1 MYNISQIN
9 DYTLLRKNMTNCKNC
24 LIIRYFIIAVLVII
38 LAALLFT
45 DKMKYLS
52 FINPEKISYLVV
64 IVGILVFLFKLFTYF
79 KKKSTFTNKSNKVR
93 NMARKSTKSMSSKKV
108 N

>member
-1 MYNISQIN
+1 
-9 DYTLLRKNMTNCKNC
+9 MTNCKNC

-52 FINPEKISYLVV
+52 FINPEKISYLV
-64 IVGILVFLFKLFTYF
+64 IILGTLLFLFKLFNYL

-93 NMARKSTKSMSSKKV
+93 NMAGKSAKSMPSKKI

>member
-1 MYNISQIN
+1 MSQNWPKLIDIKAICIFFYFFLYYIGQIN
-9 DYTLLRKNMTNCKNC
+9 DYALLHKNMTNCKNC

-52 FINPEKISYLVV
+52 FINPEKISYLV
-64 IVGILVFLFKLFTYF
+64 IVLGTLVFLFKLYSYL
-79 KKKSTFTNKSNKVR
+79 K
-93 NMARKSTKSMSSKKV
+93 TK
-108 N
+108 

>member
-1 MYNISQIN
+1 
-9 DYTLLRKNMTNCKNC
+9 MTNCKNC

-52 FINPEKISYLVV
+52 FINPTKISYLV
-64 IVGILVFLFKLFTYF
+64 IIAGIFVFLFKLFSYL
-79 KKKSTFTNKSNKVR
+79 KKKSTFTDKSDKIR
-93 NMARKSTKSMSSKKV
+93 NLSRKSSKSMSSKKI

>member
-1 MYNISQIN
+1 
-9 DYTLLRKNMTNCKNC
+9 MTNCKNC
-24 LIIRYFIIAVLVII
+24 LIIRYFIVAVLVII

-52 FINPEKISYLVV
+52 FINPTKISYLVI
-64 IVGILVFLFKLFTYF
+64 IVGVFVFLFKLFSYL
-79 KKKSTFTNKSNKVR
+79 KKKSTFTDKSDKIR
-93 NMARKSTKSMSSKKV
+93 NLSRKSSKSMSSKKI

>member
-1 MYNISQIN
+1 
-9 DYTLLRKNMTNCKNC
+9 MTNCKNC
-24 LIIRYFIIAVLVII
+24 LIIRYFIVAVLVII

-52 FINPEKISYLVV
+52 FINPTKISYLVI
-64 IVGILVFLFKLFTYF
+64 IVGIFVFLFKLFSYL
-79 KKKSTFTNKSNKVR
+79 KKKSTFTHKSDKIR
-93 NMARKSTKSMSSKKV
+93 NLSRKSTKSMSSKKI

>member
-1 MYNISQIN
+1 
-9 DYTLLRKNMTNCKNC
+9 MTNCKNC

-52 FINPEKISYLVV
+52 FINPEKISYLV
-64 IVGILVFLFKLFTYF
+64 IICGILIFLFKLFSYL
-79 KKKSTFTNKSNKVR
+79 KKKSTFTNKPNKVR
-93 NMARKSTKSMSSKKV
+93 NMSGKPSKSMSSKKV

>member
-1 MYNISQIN
+1 
-9 DYTLLRKNMTNCKNC
+9 MTNCKNC
-24 LIIRYFIIAVLVII
+24 LIIRYFIVAVLVII

-52 FINPEKISYLVV
+52 FINPTKFSYLV
-64 IVGILVFLFKLFTYF
+64 IILGIFVFLFKLFSYL
-79 KKKSTFTNKSNKVR
+79 KKKSTVTDKSNKIR
-93 NMARKSTKSMSSKKV
+93 NLSRKSTKSMSSKKI

>member
-1 MYNISQIN
+1 
-9 DYTLLRKNMTNCKNC
+9 MTNCKNC
-24 LIIRYFIIAVLVII
+24 LIIRYFIVAVLVII

-52 FINPEKISYLVV
+52 FVNPTQISHLV
-64 IVGILVFLFKLFTYF
+64 IILGIFVFLFKLFSYL
-79 KKKSTFTNKSNKVR
+79 KKKSTFTDKSDKIR
-93 NMARKSTKSMSSKKV
+93 NLSRKSSKSMSSKKI

>member
-1 MYNISQIN
+1 MS
-9 DYTLLRKNMTNCKNC
+9 NCKNC
-24 LIIRYFIIAVLVII
+24 LIIRYFIVAVLVII

-52 FINPEKISYLVV
+52 FINPEKISYLV
-64 IVGILVFLFKLFTYF
+64 IVLGILVFLFKLYSYS
-79 KKKSTFTNKSNKVR
+79 KKNSTFTNKSDKVR
-93 NMARKSTKSMSSKKV
+93 DMTRKSTKSMSSKKV

>member
-1 MYNISQIN
+1 
-9 DYTLLRKNMTNCKNC
+9 MTNCRNC
-24 LIIRYFIIAVLVII
+24 LIIRYFIVAVLVII

-52 FINPEKISYLVV
+52 FINPEKISYLV
-64 IVGILVFLFKLFTYF
+64 IILGALVFLFKLFSYL
-79 KKKSTFTNKSNKVR
+79 KKKSTITDKSNKIR
-93 NMARKSTKSMSSKKV
+93 NMAGKPTKSMSSKKV

>member
-1 MYNISQIN
+1 
-9 DYTLLRKNMTNCKNC
+9 MTNCKNC
-24 LIIRYFIIAVLVII
+24 LIIRYFIIAVLIII

-52 FINPEKISYLVV
+52 FINPEKISYLVIILGV
-64 IVGILVFLFKLFTYF
+64 LVFLFKLFSYL
-79 KKKSTFTNKSNKVR
+79 KKKSTITDKSDKIR
-93 NMARKSTKSMSSKKV
+93 NMAGKPTKSMSSKKV

>member
-1 MYNISQIN
+1 
-9 DYTLLRKNMTNCKNC
+9 MTNCKNC
-24 LIIRYFIIAVLVII
+24 LIIRYFIVAVLVII

-52 FINPEKISYLVV
+52 FINTTQISYLV
-64 IVGILVFLFKLFTYF
+64 IILGIFVFLFKLLKYL
-79 KKKSTFTNKSNKVR
+79 KKKSTFTDKSDKIR
-93 NMARKSTKSMSSKKV
+93 NLSRKSTKSMSSKKI

>member
-1 MYNISQIN
+1 
-9 DYTLLRKNMTNCKNC
+9 MTNCKNC

-52 FINPEKISYLVV
+52 FINPEKISYLV
-64 IVGILVFLFKLFTYF
+64 IILGALVFLFKLFSYL
-79 KKKSTFTNKSNKVR
+79 KKKSTITDKSDKIR
-93 NMARKSTKSMSSKKV
+93 NMAGKPTKSMSSKKV

>member
-1 MYNISQIN
+1 
-9 DYTLLRKNMTNCKNC
+9 MTNCKNC
-24 LIIRYFIIAVLVII
+24 LIIRYFIVAVLIII

-52 FINPEKISYLVV
+52 FVNPEKVSYLV
-64 IVGILVFLFKLFTYF
+64 IFLGSLVFLFKLFSYLKT
-79 KKKSTFTNKSNKVR
+79 KSTFTNKSNKVR
-93 NMARKSTKSMSSKKV
+93 NVSRKSAKSMSSKKV